1 MKIPVLITVLFFGS
15 QCFALDACPDN
26 PRKRFHKCFG
36 VKQDKTGKSKYVG
49 SFMNNEFHGNGSRKW
64 PDGRQYAGEFKE
76 GIQHGQ
82 GTEIWPNGN
91 KYIGQ
96 YKNGKRDGH
105 GIYLW
110 KDGRKFVGE
119 FKNNKMHGLG
129 TMSSP
134 NGKNMLESSKM
145 ISFMERVRTRGLT
158 E

>member
-49 SFMNNEFHGNGSRKW
+49 SFINNEFHGNGSRKW

-96 YKNGKRDGH
+96 YKNGERDGH

-119 FKNNKMHGLG
+119 FKNNKMHGMVLCLAQ
-129 TMSSP
+129 M
-134 NGKNMLESSKM
+134 GKNMLGSSKM
-145 ISFMERVRTRGLT
+145 ISFMEMVSTPGLT